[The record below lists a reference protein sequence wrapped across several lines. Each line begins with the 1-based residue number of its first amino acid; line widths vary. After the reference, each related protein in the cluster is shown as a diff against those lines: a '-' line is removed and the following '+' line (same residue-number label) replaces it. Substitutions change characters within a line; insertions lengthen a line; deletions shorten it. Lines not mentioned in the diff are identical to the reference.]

1 MASSSYEPLPRHLH
15 SAVQVQENT
24 YLWGGLTRKNS
35 DSSRREVIN
44 IFDSH
49 TEIWKERSTTGVPPP
64 GHYYGSF
71 AMVCG
76 DLYYF
81 GARDGNRF
89 YNSVHKLQL
98 RSLEWKEIV
107 ESNPA
112 DRPQPKAGCGMVAY
126 QQQLALI
133 GGCSSP
139 PSGSLQSGA
148 KFIRSQ
154 THPWCGYINEFHLFS
169 IEEGMR
175 ISL

>member
-24 YLWGGLTRKNS
+24 YLWGGLTREIS
-35 DSSRREVIN
+35 DSGIRKFIN
-44 IFDSH
+44 TFDSH
-49 TEIWKERSTTGVPPP
+49 TEIWKEQSTTGIPPP
-64 GHYYGSF
+64 GQYYGSS

-81 GARDGNRF
+81 GARDGKTL

-98 RSLEWKEIV
+98 STLEWKEIV
-107 ESNPA
+107 KSNPA
-112 DRPQPKAGCGMVAY
+112 RGPLPKAGCGMVAY

-133 GGCSSP
+133 GGCSRP
-139 PSGSLQSGA
+139 PSGPLQSGA

-154 THPWCGYINEFHLFS
+154 SHPWLGYTNEFHLLS
-169 IEEGMR
+169 IKAGMR

>member
-1 MASSSYEPLPRHLH
+1 MASSSYEPLPRQLH
-15 SAVQVQENT
+15 SAVQVEENT
-24 YLWGGLTRKNS
+24 YLWGGVTREIS
-35 DSSRREVIN
+35 DPSRREVIN
-44 IFDSH
+44 IFDSR
-49 TEIWKERSTTGVPPP
+49 TEIWMERNTAGVPPP

-71 AMVCG
+71 ATVCG

-81 GARDGNRF
+81 GARDGNTF
-89 YNSVHKLQL
+89 YNSVHKLKL
-98 RSLEWKEIV
+98 RTLEWKEIV

-112 DRPQPKAGCGMVAY
+112 SRPLPKAGCGMVAY

-139 PSGSLQSGA
+139 PSGPLQSGA

-154 THPWCGYINEFHLFS
+154 SRPWLGYTNEFHLLS
-169 IEEGMR
+169 IKAGMQ